1 MTSSGVRKISF
12 ITFTRFF
19 KLSIEKNLRKTGLFF
34 MKNPKESSFNSSF
47 KEIDKLFIIFTPSSI
62 FCVFSSFQ
70 IKYKYSRIL
79 VCNSELIFFLLIYA
93 LMTSKVFL
101 FRKITE
107 IIINRFSNT
116 QIFFDPFDIL
126 YNVSN

>member
-1 MTSSGVRKISF
+1 MTSSGVKKISF

-19 KLSIEKNLRKTGLFF
+19 KLSIEKNFRKTGLFF

-47 KEIDKLFIIFTPSSI
+47 KEIDKLFIIFTSSSI

-70 IKYKYSRIL
+70 IKCKYSRIL

-107 IIINRFSNT
+107 IIMNRFSNT
-116 QIFFDPFDIL
+116 QIFFDPF
-126 YNVSN
+126 